1 MAGRASTISTR
12 FSTVFGDAKTSKF
25 IVVYKPP
32 GNFYSKSARI
42 A

>member
-32 GNFYSKSARI
+32 GNLQKIRPLI
-42 A
+42 D